1 MKKSL
6 KDIQSIIT
14 SHAVGEK
21 RVLLSRK
28 ESGCNLTQIAV
39 TDLRAGEVAL
49 AHIHPDMQEGFYV
62 LDGEL
67 DVMLNDTIQ
76 HCHKDDFVYV
86 ESGIAHE
93 LHALTNVRV
102 MTIGCEI
109 ESKRNK
115 LYPLVFKPNL
125 HSTVWGGSRIKPWKQ
140 MPSDDTP
147 IGESWD
153 VSAVPSSPSIV
164 DNGCW
169 AGKTLIEVIE
179 QLPTEILGRRVAQK
193 YGNKLPLLV
202 KFIDAERDLSIQVHP
217 DDKMAL
223 REHNKFGKTEM
234 WYVIDAKP
242 GSYLY
247 AGFKEELTPE
257 EFHEIIE
264 NSSRPIREGQG
275 KVLTDVLARHEV
287 KAGDVFYIPAGR
299 VHAIG
304 GGILLAEV
312 QQSSDVTYRIFDY
325 NRLGMD
331 GRPRELHTELA
342 AKALDF
348 SVMNEYRT
356 LYEVKDSPFKGAGG
370 ASSKVID
377 SPYFNVRVVDIDQR
391 LHRNLVKYDSFVI
404 TMCLKGSCHI
414 KIRSTQ
420 DEVVLHEGN
429 SCLIP
434 AAIAD
439 YDVEPV
445 SGHTLLLDTFI
456 DNRKSEPTT
465 EANPGFMAKLKSLIT
480 KH

>member
-1 MKKSL
+1 MIKTLS
-6 KDIQSIIT
+6 DIQSVIT

-39 TDLRAGEVAL
+39 TDLKAGEVAL

-62 LDGEL
+62 IEGDL
-67 DVMLNDTIQ
+67 DVMLNDSIQ

-86 ESGIAHE
+86 ECGTPHE
-93 LHALTNVRV
+93 LHAITNVRV

-109 ESKRNK
+109 ESKKNQ

-125 HSTVWGGSRIKPWKQ
+125 HTIVWGGSKIKPWKQ
-140 MPSDDTP
+140 MPDNGDP
-147 IGESWD
+147 IGESWE

-169 AGKTLIEVIE
+169 AGMSLIDVISKM
-179 QLPTEILGRRVAQK
+179 PTEILGRSVAQK

-202 KFIDAERDLSIQVHP
+202 KFIDAEKDLSIQVHP

-242 GSYLY
+242 ESYLY

-264 NSSRPIREGQG
+264 NSSRPIREGKG
-275 KVLTDVLARHEV
+275 RVLTDVLARHEV
-287 KAGDVFYIPAGR
+287 KTGDVFYIPAGR
-299 VHAIG
+299 VHAIC

-325 NRLGMD
+325 NRPGMD
-331 GRPRELHTELA
+331 GKPRELHTELA
-342 AKALDF
+342 AKALDYK
-348 SVMNEYRT
+348 VYDEYRT
-356 LYEVKDSPFKGAGG
+356 EYALKES

-377 SPYFNVRVVDIDQR
+377 SPFFNVRVVDIDQR
-391 LHRNLVKYDSFVI
+391 FHRNLVKYDSFVI

-414 KIRSTQ
+414 RIRSTQ

-439 YDVEPV
+439 YDIEPV
-445 SGHTLLLDTFI
+445 TGHTLLLDTFI
-456 DNRKSEPTT
+456 DNRKQTNTTT
-465 EANPGFMAKLKSLIT
+465 EENESLVRKIT
-480 KH
+480 NFLHRTR

>member
-1 MKKSL
+1 MVALNLMIMKKSL
-6 KDIQSIIT
+6 REIQSVIT

-21 RVLLSRK
+21 RVLLSRR

-39 TDLRAGEVAL
+39 TDLKAGEVAL

-62 LDGEL
+62 LEGDL
-67 DVMLNDTIQ
+67 YVMLNDTIQ

-86 ESGIAHE
+86 ESGTAHE
-93 LHALTNVRV
+93 LHAITNVRV

-109 ESKRNK
+109 ESKKNQ

-125 HSTVWGGSRIKPWKQ
+125 HTVVWGGSRLKPWKQ
-140 MPSDDTP
+140 MRDNGDP
-147 IGESWD
+147 IGESWE

-169 AGKTLIEVIE
+169 AGMSLIDVISKM
-179 QLPTEILGRRVAQK
+179 PTEMLGRSVAQK
-193 YGNKLPLLV
+193 YDNKLPLLV
-202 KFIDAERDLSIQVHP
+202 KFIYAEKDLSIQVHP
-217 DDKMAL
+217 DNKMAL

-242 GSYLY
+242 GSYLH
-247 AGFKEELTPE
+247 AGFKEQLSPVEYK
-257 EFHEIIE
+257 
-264 NSSRPIREGQG
+264 S
-275 KVLTDVLARHEV
+275 KVEDGTITEALARHEV
-287 KAGDVFYIPAGR
+287 KTGDVFYIPAGR
-299 VHAIG
+299 VHAIC

-325 NRLGMD
+325 NRPGMD
-331 GRPRELHTELA
+331 GKPRELHTELA
-342 AKALDF
+342 AKALDYK
-348 SVMNEYRT
+348 VYEEYRT
-356 LYEVKDSPFKGAGG
+356 EYTIKESS
-370 ASSKVID
+370 SSKVID
-377 SPYFNVRVVDIDQR
+377 SPFFNVRVVDIDQR
-391 LHRNLVKYDSFVI
+391 FHRDLVKYDSFVI

-445 SGHTLLLDTFI
+445 TGHTLLLDTFI
-456 DNRKSEPTT
+456 DNRKQTNTTT
-465 EANPGFMAKLKSLIT
+465 EENESLVRKIT
-480 KH
+480 NFLHRTR

>member
-6 KDIQSIIT
+6 KEIQSVIT

-21 RVLLSRK
+21 RVLLNRK

-39 TDLRAGEVAL
+39 TDLKAGEVAL

-62 LDGEL
+62 LEGDL
-67 DVMLNDTIQ
+67 DVMLNDSIQ

-86 ESGIAHE
+86 ECGTAHE
-93 LHALTNVRV
+93 LHAITNVRV

-109 ESKRNK
+109 ENK
-115 LYPLVFKPNL
+115 KNQLYPLVFKPNL
-125 HSTVWGGSRIKPWKQ
+125 HTVVWGGSKIKPWKQ
-140 MPSDDTP
+140 MPNNGDP
-147 IGESWD
+147 IGESWE

-169 AGKTLIEVIE
+169 AGMNLIDVISRM
-179 QLPTEILGRRVAQK
+179 PTEILGRSVAQK
-193 YGNKLPLLV
+193 YDNKLPLLV
-202 KFIDAERDLSIQVHP
+202 KFIDAKKDLSIQVHP
-217 DDKMAL
+217 NVKMAL

-247 AGFKEELTPE
+247 AGFKEQLSPE
-257 EFHEIIE
+257 EYKLKVEDGTIIE
-264 NSSRPIREGQG
+264 S
-275 KVLTDVLARHEV
+275 LARHEV
-287 KAGDVFYIPAGR
+287 KTGDVFYIPAGR
-299 VHAIG
+299 VHAICG
-304 GGILLAEV
+304 EILLAEV

-325 NRLGMD
+325 NRPGMD
-331 GRPRELHTELA
+331 GKPRELHTELA
-342 AKALDF
+342 AKALDYK
-348 SVMNEYRT
+348 VYDEYRT
-356 LYEVKDSPFKGAGG
+356 EYTLKES

-377 SPYFNVRVVDIDQR
+377 SPFFNVRVVDIDQR
-391 LHRNLVKYDSFVI
+391 FHRNLVKYDSFVI

-439 YDVEPV
+439 YDIEPV
-445 SGHTLLLDTFI
+445 TGHTLLLDTFI
-456 DNRKSEPTT
+456 DNRKQTNTTT
-465 EANPGFMAKLKSLIT
+465 EENESLVRKIT
-480 KH
+480 NLLHITR

>member
-6 KDIQSIIT
+6 SDIPSVIT

-62 LDGEL
+62 LEGDL
-67 DVMLNDTIQ
+67 DVMLNVDSTGSPTNNIT

-86 ESGIAHE
+86 ESGTAHE
-93 LHALTNVRV
+93 LHAITNVRV

-109 ESKRNK
+109 QSKKNQ

-125 HSTVWGGSRIKPWKQ
+125 HTIVWGGSRLKPWKQ
-140 MPSDDTP
+140 MPNNGDP
-147 IGESWD
+147 IGESWE

-169 AGKTLIEVIE
+169 AGMSLIDVISK
-179 QLPTEILGRRVAQK
+179 LPTEILGRSVAQK
-193 YGNKLPLLV
+193 YSNQLPLLV

-247 AGFKEELTPE
+247 AGFKEELTSE
-257 EFHEIIE
+257 DYK
-264 NSSRPIREGQG
+264 R
-275 KVLTDVLARHEV
+275 KVADGTITDSLARHEV
-287 KAGDVFYIPAGR
+287 KTGDVFYIPAGR
-299 VHAIG
+299 VHAIC

-312 QQSSDVTYRIFDY
+312 QQSSDVTYRIYDY
-325 NRLGMD
+325 NRPGMD

-342 AKALDF
+342 AKALDYK
-348 SVMNEYRT
+348 VYDEYRT
-356 LYEVKDSPFKGAGG
+356 EYTIRES
-370 ASSKVID
+370 ASSKVLD
-377 SPYFNVRVVDIDQR
+377 CPFFNVRVVDIDQR
-391 LHRNLVKYDSFVI
+391 FHRNLVKYDSFVI

-445 SGHTLLLDTFI
+445 TGHSLLLDAFI
-456 DNRKSEPTT
+456 DNRQHPKATPEVKETLMNRIS
-465 EANPGFMAKLKSLIT
+465 KLLHIT
-480 KH
+480 NKRKNA

>member
-6 KDIQSIIT
+6 KDIQSVIT

-21 RVLLSRK
+21 RVLLNRK

-39 TDLRAGEVAL
+39 TDLKAGEVAL

-62 LDGEL
+62 LEGDL
-67 DVMLNDTIQ
+67 DVMLNDSIQ

-86 ESGIAHE
+86 ESGTAHE
-93 LHALTNVRV
+93 LHAITNVRV

-109 ESKRNK
+109 ESKKNQ

-125 HSTVWGGSRIKPWKQ
+125 HTVVWGGSKIKPWKQ
-140 MPSDDTP
+140 MPNNGDP
-147 IGESWD
+147 IGESWE
-153 VSAVPSSPSIV
+153 VSAVSSSPSIV

-169 AGKTLIEVIE
+169 AGMSLVDVISKM
-179 QLPTEILGRRVAQK
+179 PTEILGRSVAQK
-193 YGNKLPLLV
+193 YNGKLPLLV
-202 KFIDAERDLSIQVHP
+202 KFIDAEKDLSIQVHP

-234 WYVIDAKP
+234 WYVINAKP
-242 GSYLY
+242 GAYLY
-247 AGFKEELTPE
+247 AGFKEQLSPE
-257 EFHEIIE
+257 EYK
-264 NSSRPIREGQG
+264 R
-275 KVLTDVLARHEV
+275 KVANGTITESLARHEV
-287 KAGDVFYIPAGR
+287 KTGDVFYIPAGR

-325 NRLGMD
+325 NRPGMD
-331 GRPRELHTELA
+331 GKPRELHTELA
-342 AKALDF
+342 AKALDYN
-348 SVMNEYRT
+348 VYEEYRT
-356 LYEVKDSPFKGAGG
+356 EYTIKESS
-370 ASSKVID
+370 SSKVID
-377 SPYFNVRVVDIDQR
+377 SPFFNVRVVDIDQR
-391 LHRNLVKYDSFVI
+391 FHRNLVKYDSFVI

-439 YDVEPV
+439 YDIEPV
-445 SGHTLLLDTFI
+445 TGHTLLLDTFI
-456 DNRKSEPTT
+456 DNRKQTQSTT
-465 EANPGFMAKLKSLIT
+465 NGDSGLVRKIT
-480 KH
+480 DFLHITR